1 MGRYICICLELYGA
15 EWEIYICIC
24 LELYGAEWEDISV
37 CAGLVSTG
45 TVILLVIFIPKVIH

>member
-1 MGRYICICLELYGA
+1 MER
-15 EWEIYICIC
+15 YICIC

-45 TVILLVIFIPKVIH
+45 TVILLVIFIPKVIN

>member
-1 MGRYICICLELYGA
+1 MGDIYLYMLT
-15 EWEIYICIC
+15 C